1 MEIPKIHKGGF
12 AFAERERNS
21 DHNAL
26 SVSKE
31 RSSSFFAGAA
41 VFSTCQLAY
50 ASARY
55 ALTKHHKRPSLE
67 VIRGKERRTD
77 RAGCMHADISQ

>member
-1 MEIPKIHKGGF
+1 MEIHKIHKGGF

-21 DHNAL
+21 DQNAL

-31 RSSSFFAGAA
+31 RSSSSFFAGAA

-67 VIRGKERRTD
+67 VIRGKERKRDTAS
-77 RAGCMHADISQ
+77 R